1 MDWFQSAP
9 YFIGYY
15 LVSQLLLVP
24 AIYGFTRLDW
34 RAVFAE
40 GRFKWLEGPK

>member
-15 LVSQLLLVP
+15 LIPQLLLVP
-24 AIYGFTRLDW
+24 VIYVFTRLDW
-34 RAVFAE
+34 RAVFMD
-40 GRFKWLEGPK
+40 GRFNWLHKTE